1 MLLPHTRFGPV
12 LSLSGASRLD
22 ARLAGRSG
30 ERPLS
35 ALVGLDLTYH
45 QFVDLCI
52 LLGCDYCDSIK
63 GIGPVNGLKLIKQC
77 GDLEG
82 VIAHCEKKKI
92 ALPEPFPYAAQLW
105 RITAHLIIAHF
116 LAQFGAIRRAIL

>member
-1 MLLPHTRFGPV
+1 MRNSAQFGLNSARFCALLP
-12 LSLSGASRLD
+12 D
-22 ARLAGRSG
+22 AARTLLGLQA
-30 ERPLS
+30 

-105 RITAHLIIAHF
+105 RNCGALIADF
-116 LAQFGAIRRAIL
+116 PAQSIRRAYL